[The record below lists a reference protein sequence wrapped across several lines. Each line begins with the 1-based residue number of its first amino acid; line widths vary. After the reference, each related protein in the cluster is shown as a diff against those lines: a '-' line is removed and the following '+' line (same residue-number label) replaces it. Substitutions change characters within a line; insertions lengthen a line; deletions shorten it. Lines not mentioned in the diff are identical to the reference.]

1 MRIKVHLGAVLIVLT
16 TFMASGAS
24 GATGVNSIVIKDA
37 TLTTADKGGPSA
49 ISLKL
54 TNTSD
59 VTIWITSVSSPLAP
73 SDMIDYDANM
83 TVKSSDMIVDSKI
96 KVRAGHTVALGWHGQ
111 GAMLGSISKNF
122 RKGMKVPLTIT
133 WRTTSISRTRHLTF
147 EAVVVKPSKTIY
159 FGGSMSGM
167 SMG

>member
-1 MRIKVHLGAVLIVLT
+1 VRIKVQIGVALVVGTIL
-16 TFMASGAS
+16 MASPANGTSNAS
-24 GATGVNSIVIKDA
+24 PIVIKDA
-37 TLTTADKGGPSA
+37 TLTVANKGGPSA

-59 VTIWITSVSSPLAP
+59 VTLLITSLSSPLSP

-83 TVKSSDMIVDSKI
+83 TLKSSDMIVDSKI
-96 KVRAGHTVALGWHGQ
+96 KVRAGHTVTLGWYGQ

-133 WRTTSISRTRHLTF
+133 WHTTSNRFTRHLTF
-147 EAVVVKPSKTIY
+147 EAVVVKPAKTIY

-167 SMG
+167 GMG